1 MTQKSTIH
9 PVWLGAIL
17 LACLGANGC
26 PTQVG
31 CGVSGSMPGG
41 PGGFGAQ
48 TWNCQVGMQFAK
60 GTSIAT
66 PQQARTDLLAKKDGA
81 AIQVAALKE
90 KSTQGGDQ
98 AFGFGGKDS
107 KGSDSPVTQAN
118 QELQRAVRDVEK
130 IDTQIASVD
139 MLQPP
144 PGTTVLSDGTWT
156 LRDGQAFFET
166 QAPYDPTKKF
176 VIPYVVRSEIGE
188 VLTMGYLPVESV
200 RVAPGP

>member
-48 TWNCQVGMQFAK
+48 AWNCQVGMQFAK
-60 GTSIAT
+60 GASIAT
-66 PQQARTDLLAKKDGA
+66 PQQARADLLAKKDGA

-90 KSTQGGDQ
+90 KSLQGGDQ

-107 KGSDSPVTQAN
+107 KDRDSNVAQAN
-118 QELQRAVRDVEK
+118 QDLQRAVLDVEK
-130 IDTQIASVD
+130 IDAQITSVD
-139 MLQPP
+139 TLQPP
-144 PGTTVLSDGTWT
+144 SGTTVLSDGTWT
-156 LRDGQAFFET
+156 LRDGQAFFEA

-188 VLTMGYLPVESV
+188 VLAMGYLPVESV

>member
-60 GTSIAT
+60 GASIAT
-66 PQQARTDLLAKKDGA
+66 PQQARADLLAKKDGA

-90 KSTQGGDQ
+90 KSSQGGDQ
-98 AFGFGGKDS
+98 AFGFGGKDP
-107 KGSDSPVTQAN
+107 KGSDSNVAQAS
-118 QELQRAVRDVEK
+118 QELQRAVGVVEK
-130 IDTQIASVD
+130 LDTQIASVD
-139 MLQPP
+139 TLQPP
-144 PGTTVLSDGTWT
+144 SGATVLSDGTWT

-166 QAPYDPTKKF
+166 QAPYDSTKKF
-176 VIPYVVRSEIGE
+176 VIPYVVRSELGE
-188 VLTMGYLPVESV
+188 VLTMGYLSVESV